1 MSSSLSADGG
11 TGLNGFSDTLAQSFF
26 VDRNLLLTKI
36 DLFFS
41 QKHSALPVELSIR
54 KLENGIPSS
63 TVISNSV
70 VVLDSDSVN
79 VSSNAN
85 IATSFT
91 FPVPV
96 RLESGQYCFALSS
109 DSKQYRVYVGAIGGE
124 DITTGSIIS
133 KQPYS
138 GVMLMSSNGVN
149 WTEDQTRDVKF
160 KIYRANVSSQTAT
173 VDLIVSKSTLKQPT
187 VTLLENDPLQSFNGQ
202 SILRVY
208 HKAHGF
214 SNGAYVLYSGVPGYL
229 AYSANTSG
237 NVTTI
242 NNIPTPLIAN
252 TYLTVSNVTT
262 DSYTVAI
269 AANAAVTANITTGR
283 FGGRTISATSHLPYS
298 ALYPSIS
305 TVIPP
310 KTSVN
315 HKVKTTDTSYTVSD
329 FVSVTPDTIN
339 FTDTK
344 LIVDTKNSTEFMSG
358 ADSFVYRLELK
369 TNDGYTSPMVDLPF
383 TSAVFVTPDIN
394 HPSSADNLT
403 TDLKTIASANT
414 KISFSATG
422 NVSIGGS
429 LEQANV
435 KGMVPG
441 AYVTITNA
449 GDPSNNGTFRLTSV
463 SNTGT
468 YFNIPSANAEP
479 QGNAITIVY
488 RPLYVADEAA
498 SGSSTKANYVTKKIE
513 LATPATGLL
522 VRFAVSKPVNS
533 DIEVYYKLQN
543 GNEASGF
550 DTKEYTQLSLGTI
563 KDTVDGQ
570 YVDIEKFID
579 SLSSFSAFVI
589 KIVLKSTNIASYPK
603 VKDLR
608 IIALE

>member
-1 MSSSLSADGG
+1 MSSLSVDGG
-11 TGLNGFSDTLAQSFF
+11 TGLNGYSDTLAQSFF

-36 DLFFS
+36 DLYFS
-41 QKHSALPVELSIR
+41 QKHNKLPVELSIR
-54 KLENGIPSS
+54 RMENGNPSL
-63 TVISNSV
+63 TVIPNSV
-70 VVLDSDSVN
+70 VIIPADSITTSTDAS
-79 VSSNAN
+79 
-85 IATSFT
+85 IATTFT

-96 RLESGQYCFALSS
+96 KLESGQYCFALSS
-109 DSKQYRVYVGAIGGE
+109 DSKQHKVYVGALGGE

-138 GVMLMSSNGVN
+138 GVMLMSTNGVN
-149 WTEDQTRDVKF
+149 WTVDQTRDVKF
-160 KIYRANVSSQTAT
+160 KIYRANVSSSTAT
-173 VDLIVSKSTLKQPT
+173 VDLIVSRDTLKQPT
-187 VTLLENDPLQSFNGQ
+187 IAYLENNPFQAYTGQ

-208 HKAHGF
+208 HKKHGF
-214 SNGAYVLYSGVPGYL
+214 ANGSYVLFNGVPGYL

-237 NVTTI
+237 NTTSI
-242 NNIPTPLIAN
+242 NNIPTQLLAN
-252 TYLTVSNVTT
+252 TFLTVSNVTL
-262 DSYTVAI
+262 DSYTVALSTNSYI
-269 AANAAVTANITTGR
+269 TGNITPGR
-283 FGGRTISATSHLPYS
+283 FGGQGVMATTLLPFSAV
-298 ALYPSIS
+298 YPSIS

-315 HKVKTTDTSYTVSD
+315 HKLKTTDSSFTVSD
-329 FVSVTPDTIN
+329 FQSVTPDTISFN
-339 FTDTK
+339 DTK
-344 LIVDTKNSTEFMSG
+344 LLVDNKNSTESMSG
-358 ADSFVYRLELK
+358 AESFIYRLELK
-369 TNDGYTSPMVDLPF
+369 TNDGYVSPMVDLPF

-394 HPSSADNLT
+394 SPTSSDNLT
-403 TDLKTIASANT
+403 TDLVTIASANT

-441 AYVTITNA
+441 AFVTITNA
-449 GDPSNNGTFRLTSV
+449 GDPSNNGTFRLTAV
-463 SNTGT
+463 SNDGV

-488 RPLYVADEAA
+488 RPMYVSDEAA
-498 SGSSTKANYVTKKIE
+498 SGSSTRANYVTRKIE

-522 VRFAVSKPVNS
+522 VRFAVSQPVSS

-543 GNEASGF
+543 GSEAAGF

-563 KDTVDGQ
+563 KDTVEGQ
-570 YVDIEKFID
+570 FTEIEKFID
-579 SLSSFSAFVI
+579 SLSSFNAFVI
-589 KIVLKSTNIASYPK
+589 KIVLKSASIASYPK